1 MPLLPSVTTPGCPA
15 APVPP
20 AIAPS
25 TAPSDRELVARL
37 RRGDATALDLVLRR
51 HWPPVVAY
59 LVRIVG
65 SRDAAE
71 DVAQRTFCRLWER
84 RATWRDDGSLRGLVY
99 RVARNLAISERRRW
113 DAEARSAV
121 AAVAELRAAQTPLEL
136 LEDRQLRHELDRA
149 VQALPGRRREV
160 FVLRCIH
167 GLSYKEI
174 AAVMDTSPQ
183 TVANQLSHALAT
195 LRLTLGHL
203 LDA

>member
-1 MPLLPSVTTPGCPA
+1 MPLLPQVQAPGCSG
-15 APVPP
+15 APFPP
-20 AIAPS
+20 PTPSS
-25 TAPSDRELVARL
+25 TAPSDRELIARL
-37 RRGDATALDLVLRR
+37 RRGDARALDLVLRR

-59 LVRIVG
+59 LVRLVG

-71 DVAQRTFCRLWER
+71 DLAQRTFCRLWER
-84 RATWRDDGSLRGLVY
+84 RAAWRDDGSLRGLVY

-136 LEDRQLRHELDRA
+136 LEDRQLRQALDRA

-167 GLSYKEI
+167 GLSHKEI
-174 AAVMDTSPQ
+174 AAIMGTAPQ
-183 TVANQLSHALAT
+183 TVANQLGHALAT

-203 LDA
+203 LDS